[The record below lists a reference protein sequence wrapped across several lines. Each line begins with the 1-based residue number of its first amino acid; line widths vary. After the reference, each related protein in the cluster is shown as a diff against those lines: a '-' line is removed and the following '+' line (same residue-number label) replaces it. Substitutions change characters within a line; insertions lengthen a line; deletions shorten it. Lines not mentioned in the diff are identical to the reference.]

1 MKWPQPLRFLLI
13 QSACALWFF
22 LLPASPWVLLGA
34 SASAVLLAWRWH
46 DGWWWWI
53 IHAFFLPLILLAQQ
67 FDIAPVWYLFGFI
80 LLWLVFS
87 PAITSRVPLYLSGE
101 QALRQLEGLL
111 LPDMRV
117 LDLGAGTG
125 TVLRWLA
132 RRRSDV
138 GLTGIEQAFLPWL
151 MGRLTLSSRVR
162 WLRGDYADLN
172 LGDYDVV
179 YAFLSPA
186 AMLALWEKAQVEMK
200 PGSLLISNTFAV
212 PGVEADAEVALHD
225 WKNGKLLIWRM

>member
-1 MKWPQPLRFLLI
+1 MFLPDWRLGLPLASFSALLM
-13 QSACALWFF
+13 
-22 LLPASPWVLLGA
+22 
-34 SASAVLLAWRWH
+34 AWRWH

-67 FDIAPVWYLFGFI
+67 FDIAPAWYLSGFI

-111 LPDMRV
+111 LPDVRV

-186 AMLALWEKAQVEMK
+186 AMPALWEKAQVEMK

-212 PGVEADAEVALHD
+212 PGVAADAEVALHD